1 MTKYT
6 TTSLIE
12 FLEKFPRDT
21 PIKND
26 LALMWNYNDNPPHL
40 RVSKTFLDEDDFREL
55 SIKEA
60 TFLCIFEGDWEDGSV
75 TTDYSEYQD

>member
-12 FLEKFPRDT
+12 FLEKFPVDT

-26 LALMWNYNDNPPHL
+26 LALMWKWDDTHL
-40 RVSKTFLDEDDFREL
+40 TLSKTLDEDDFKEL
-55 SIKEA
+55 SISKA
-60 TFLCIFEGDWEDGSV
+60 IFLCIFEGDWEADSV